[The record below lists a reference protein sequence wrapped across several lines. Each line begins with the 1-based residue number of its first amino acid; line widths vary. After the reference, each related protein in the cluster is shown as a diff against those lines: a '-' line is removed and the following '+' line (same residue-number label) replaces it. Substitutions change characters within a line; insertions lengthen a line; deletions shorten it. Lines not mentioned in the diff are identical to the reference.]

1 MTTPETGGK
10 TDNEGIGFPGPSVGV
25 FRLFVIPLTLYAAWV
40 LETFLLE
47 KNLNLFTRIYPGA
60 LIFYTV
66 LACIL
71 TGTVVPFLIL
81 RKSFLSGDV
90 NMFQIG
96 FRPFRR
102 TLTACIGTFIAGYV
116 AVIVFSPFGT
126 DRGAFVNAFVLLLP
140 TAIASVMVCWVLA
153 GTHAQSLVRGGGSK
167 VSIPAGVVI
176 TALLFGMTTLAH
188 SGLKSPGEA
197 LSLSIGAGI
206 ITALFF
212 FAVRDVYATT
222 IAVAGMSVFLM
233 ADRIDPLI
241 LTNNDPWAY
250 LSSGLAIAVL
260 VAIHL
265 YLVRNYTTIQ
275 LPVPPENYGD

>member
-1 MTTPETGGK
+1 MMTPETGGK
-10 TDNEGIGFPGPSVGV
+10 TDNEGIGLPGPRVGV
-25 FRLFVIPLTLYAAWV
+25 IRLFVIPLTLYAAWF

-47 KNLNLFTRIYPGA
+47 KNLNLFTHIDPGA
-60 LIFYTV
+60 LILYTV

-71 TGTVVPFLIL
+71 TGTVLPFLIL

-96 FRPFRR
+96 FRPLRR
-102 TLTACIGTFIAGYV
+102 TLTACICTFIAGYV
-116 AVIVFSPFGT
+116 AVIVLSPFGT
-126 DRGAFVNAFVLLLP
+126 DRGAFVNAFVLLMP

-153 GTHAQSLVRGGGSK
+153 GTHVQSLVRGGGSQ
-167 VSIPAGVVI
+167 VSIPAGVMI
-176 TALLFGMTTLAH
+176 TALLFGLTTLVH
-188 SGLKSPGEA
+188 SGLNSVGEA

-206 ITALFF
+206 IGALFF

-241 LTNNDPWAY
+241 LTQHDPWVY
-250 LSSGLAIAVL
+250 LSSGLAIVVL
-260 VAIHL
+260 AAIHL
-265 YLVRNYTTIQ
+265 HLFRNYTTIQ
-275 LPVPPENYGD
+275 LPVLPERHGE